1 MEFQPYIRKPFEV
14 EAIEIT
20 EENIKEVS
28 KMIGKLHFSDEG
40 VPFIDVDPKKVPS
53 VTRVWPGY
61 WLTKVGN
68 SNLRC
73 FTKKIFNSQFQPSS
87 DEIAE
92 WVRWINGQ
100 PSKKA
105 PQPQEGMVSDIA

>member
-20 EENIKEVS
+20 DDNIKDLA
-28 KMIGKLHFSDEG
+28 KFIGKLHFSDEG

-61 WLTKVGN
+61 WLTKVG
-68 SNLRC
+68 SNNYRC
-73 FTKKIFNSQFQPSS
+73 FTKKIFTAQFTQSS
-87 DEIAE
+87 DEIAD
-92 WVRWINGQ
+92 WVRFINGQ
-100 PSKKA
+100 PAKTV
-105 PQPQEGMVSDIA
+105 PLPQEASSG